1 MAGNPLTPTLSP
13 KGERERTEV
22 AAPPAAHPQYI
33 GRSIKRIEDRPLLT
47 GAGRFLADLRVP
59 GTLEAAF
66 VRSPHAHA
74 AIRGIDVAAA
84 RNFPGVHAVLT
95 LADLMPLLANDRLPL
110 QFRTAQLP
118 PDITPIVLAKDEVA
132 FVGEAVAVAIA
143 QTRYIAEDAAALVA
157 VDYEPMPAVSDC
169 RQALAAGAPLA
180 HRGRKSNVMTEIRQ
194 SYGNV
199 AAAFAEA
206 PHRVNVS
213 LKQHRGGA
221 HSIEGRGAL
230 AAYDAN
236 EDRLTLWSSTQL
248 AHEVRAFL
256 MTLLRLD
263 ENQLRVVAPD
273 VGGGFGAK
281 FVLYPEEAA
290 LAAACLILRRP
301 IKWIEDRREHFLAAV
316 QEREQYWDLEV
327 AFDDDGRLLGVRG
340 TMIHDEGA
348 YTPQG
353 INLPYNASTA
363 LPGPYLLPAYQ
374 LDVRAV
380 ETNKV
385 ATMPVRGAGYPEGA
399 FAMERLLDR
408 IADELG
414 LDRAEV
420 RFRNLV
426 PPEKMPYVSP
436 LKTRA
441 GSPVALDSG
450 DFLGCQR
457 MALDAIDYA
466 GFAERARRAQSQGR
480 HLGIGVGNGVKG
492 TGRGPFESGIVRIGR
507 SGRVSVY
514 TGAMPM
520 GQGIKTALAQICA
533 EQLGVAPDHVSVA
546 AGDTA
551 IIPYG
556 QGGFASRQTVTAG
569 SAVHLAAVAVREKA
583 LKVAAH
589 LLEVSPGDLE
599 LRDGRVE
606 IAGAPGSGLSLR
618 EVAEAVSGVPGYAM
632 PGQFDPGLESMQNF
646 LPSALTYGGGSHAV
660 EVEVDIETCGVRIL
674 RYVVVNDC
682 GRVINP
688 MIVEGQLHGGA
699 AHGLGNALYEWMGYD
714 DQAQPLTT
722 SFADYLLPS
731 ATEVPRIEV
740 KFAEFPSPLNPL
752 GVKGVGESG
761 CVPAAGAIISAVEN
775 ALAPFGVRIGEYPV
789 TPARLFALLE
799 PYLKTARAPAAASAT
814 SAAPATSRAR

>member
-1 MAGNPLTPTLSP
+1 VNVQEIQQEIQQKPEQEARRQTRYVGHSV
-13 KGERERTEV
+13 R
-22 AAPPAAHPQYI
+22 
-33 GRSIKRIEDRPLLT
+33 RIEDRPLLT
-47 GAGRFLADLRVP
+47 GAGRFLADLRFADM
-59 GTLEAAF
+59 LEAAF

-74 AIRGIDVAAA
+74 VIRGIDTSAA
-84 RNFPGVHAVLT
+84 RRHPGVHAVLT
-95 LADLMPLLANDRLPL
+95 LSDLMPLLTSERLPL

-118 PDITPIVLAKDEVA
+118 PDVTPLVLARDEVA
-132 FVGEAVAVAIA
+132 FVGEAVAVVIA
-143 QTRYIAEDAAALVA
+143 ATRYIAEDAAALVA
-157 VDYEPMPAVSDC
+157 VDYEPLPAVSDC
-169 RQALAAGAPLA
+169 RLALAPGAPRA
-180 HRGRKSNVMTEIRQ
+180 HCARPSNLLVEFRQ
-194 SYGNV
+194 SYGDV
-199 AAAFAEA
+199 EAAFAHA
-206 PHRVNVS
+206 PHRASIS

-230 AAYDAN
+230 AFYDVN

-256 MTLLRLD
+256 MSLLRLD

-281 FVLYPEEAA
+281 FVMYPEEVT
-290 LAAACLILRRP
+290 LAAACLLLRRP
-301 IKWIEDRREHFLAAV
+301 IKWVEDRREHFLAAV
-316 QEREQYWDLEV
+316 QERDQYWDLEV
-327 AFDDDGRLLGVRG
+327 AFDGDGRLLGVRG
-340 TMIHDEGA
+340 DMIHDEGA

-363 LPGPYLLPAYQ
+363 LPGPYMLPAYQ
-374 LDVRAV
+374 LDVRIA

-408 IADELG
+408 IADELA

-420 RFRNLV
+420 RLRNLV
-426 PPEKMPYVSP
+426 PPEKMPYITP
-436 LKTRA
+436 MKTRA

-457 MALDAIDYA
+457 TALATIDHA
-466 GFAERARRAQSQGR
+466 GFAERQRRARADGR
-480 HLGIGVGNGVKG
+480 YLGLGVGNGVKG
-492 TGRGPFESGIVRIGR
+492 TGRGPFESGTVRIGR
-507 SGRVSVY
+507 SGRISVY

-520 GQGIKTALAQICA
+520 GQGIRTALAQICA
-533 EQLGVAPDHVSVA
+533 EQFGVEPANVTVA

-551 IIPYG
+551 VIPYG
-556 QGGFASRQTVTAG
+556 LGGFASRQTITAG
-569 SAVHLAAVAVREKA
+569 SAVHMAALAVREKA

-589 LLEVSPGDLE
+589 LLEVSPSDLE

-632 PGQFDPGLESMQNF
+632 PGKFEPGLESMQSF
-646 LPSALTYGGGSHAV
+646 LPNALTYGGGCHAV

-674 RYVVVNDC
+674 RHVVVNDS

-699 AHGLGNALYEWMGYD
+699 VHAIGNALYEWMGYD
-714 DQAQPLTT
+714 DAAQPITT
-722 SFADYLLPS
+722 TFADYVMPS
-731 ATEVPRIEV
+731 ATEVPMIEV
-740 KFAEFPSPLNPL
+740 TLAEFPSPLNPL

-775 ALAPFGVRIGEYPV
+775 ALAPFKVRISEYPM
-789 TPARLFALLE
+789 TPARLFDLLRSSE
-799 PYLKTARAPAAASAT
+799 RPVQDS
-814 SAAPATSRAR
+814 